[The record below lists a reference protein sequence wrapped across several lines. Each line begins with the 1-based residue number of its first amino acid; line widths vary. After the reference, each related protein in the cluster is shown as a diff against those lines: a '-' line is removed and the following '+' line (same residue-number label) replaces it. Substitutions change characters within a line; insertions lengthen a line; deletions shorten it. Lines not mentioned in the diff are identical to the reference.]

1 MTDEEL
7 AELMKEKSD
16 ELDQLSDPER
26 TLDKKE
32 KKRKLVLEVQMKT
45 LERIKEAKEKGNLR
59 QEMKAGIDYAVLE
72 SYGEKSPFLV
82 NFIRSQI
89 TWF

>member
-7 AELMKEKSD
+7 AELIKEKLD
-16 ELDQLSDPER
+16 ELERLSDPER

-32 KKRKLVLEVQMKT
+32 KKRKLVLEVQVKT
-45 LERIKEAKEKGNLR
+45 LERIKEAKAKGNLR

-72 SYGEKSPFLV
+72 KYGEKSFFLV